1 MTTISVLLEFL
12 EECMVLDVIP
22 VYVLEPIFKLLKPK
36 ASDILSI
43 SHSTCTE
50 CCELYTPCNVADW
63 VDTNPELYD
72 TEINFFTKLF
82 EEFSEYIIMD
92 INTLE
97 HTDQELYPESVDCSM
112 RIRQLFTLINLK
124 V

>member
-1 MTTISVLLEFL
+1 
-12 EECMVLDVIP
+12 
-22 VYVLEPIFKLLKPK
+22 
-36 ASDILSI
+36 
-43 SHSTCTE
+43 
-50 CCELYTPCNVADW
+50 
-63 VDTNPELYD
+63 LYD